1 MKVEKVQNYK
11 ILIVEDDRGL
21 AQGIAW
27 LWKRK
32 IRCFYRPNPL
42 RKRENSGRHPLRT
55 FCCTR
60 NFWRRKRLI
69 PRNRYWHR
77 FSVVFT
83 GAGRYSRRMGLESDC
98 TWHGKFCRRRMAIS
112 KWNPSRE
119 REAHLAYLFQNCKIS
134 ERIWKE
140 QNCILPYTKR

>member
-1 MKVEKVQNYK
+1 MQNYK
-11 ILIVEDDRGL
+11 ISIVEDDRGL
-21 AQGIAW
+21 AQGIAMALKEENTLFLQAYSLEEARK
-27 LWKRK
+27 LWKTPLANILLYAEPLEEKTSDPEEQVLAQILGR
-32 IRCFYRPNPL
+32 FYR
-42 RKRENSGRHPLRT
+42 GRQ
-55 FCCTR
+55 
-60 NFWRRKRLI
+60 
-69 PRNRYWHR
+69 
-77 FSVVFT
+77 VQQED
-83 GAGRYSRRMGLESDC
+83 GLESDC

>member
-21 AQGIAW
+21 AQGIAMALKEENTLFLQAYSLEEARK
-27 LWKRK
+27 LWKTPLANILLYAELLEEKTSDPEEQVLAQILGR
-32 IRCFYRPNPL
+32 FYR
-42 RKRENSGRHPLRT
+42 GRQ
-55 FCCTR
+55 
-60 NFWRRKRLI
+60 
-69 PRNRYWHR
+69 
-77 FSVVFT
+77 VQQED
-83 GAGRYSRRMGLESDC
+83 GLESDC

>member
-1 MKVEKVQNYK
+1 MQNYK

-21 AQGIAW
+21 AQGIAMALKEENTLFLQAYSLEEARK
-27 LWKRK
+27 LWKTPLANILLYAELLEEKTSDPEEQVLAQILGR
-32 IRCFYRPNPL
+32 FYR
-42 RKRENSGRHPLRT
+42 GRQ
-55 FCCTR
+55 
-60 NFWRRKRLI
+60 
-69 PRNRYWHR
+69 
-77 FSVVFT
+77 VQQED
-83 GAGRYSRRMGLESDC
+83 GLESDC

>member
-1 MKVEKVQNYK
+1 MQNYK

-21 AQGIAW
+21 AQGIAMALKEENTLFLQAYSLEEARK
-27 LWKRK
+27 LWKTPLANILLYAEPLEEKTSDPEEQVLAQILGR
-32 IRCFYRPNPL
+32 FYR
-42 RKRENSGRHPLRT
+42 GRQ
-55 FCCTR
+55 
-60 NFWRRKRLI
+60 
-69 PRNRYWHR
+69 
-77 FSVVFT
+77 VQQED
-83 GAGRYSRRMGLESDC
+83 GLESDC